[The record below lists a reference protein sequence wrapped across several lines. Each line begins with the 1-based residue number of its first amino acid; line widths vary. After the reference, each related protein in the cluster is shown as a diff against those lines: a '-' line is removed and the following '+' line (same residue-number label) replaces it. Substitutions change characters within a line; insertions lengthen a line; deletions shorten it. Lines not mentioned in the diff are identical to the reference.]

1 MATKISEIKKQ
12 TETYFRKH
20 PIDSRYAL
28 PDTVLSE
35 FLTEICKSAAKGKVD
50 EIEDCIS
57 TVFSYGF
64 MQGCKQSKG
73 SSMAD
78 RSVPGKDKYKELA
91 AVLAN
96 YETK

>member
-1 MATKISEIKKQ
+1 MGTKISELKQ
-12 TETYFRKH
+12 QTDAYLHKH
-20 PIDSRYAL
+20 PIDSQYAL
-28 PDTVLSE
+28 SDAVLSD

-50 EIEDCIS
+50 DIEELIG
-57 TVFSYGF
+57 TVYHYGY

-73 SSMAD
+73 SSMVD